1 MAETKPGAL
10 AEDARAQG
18 FGGFRFFGG
27 KKEKEKGRGAKAEIL
42 DSFNSPNPPPISF
55 FDYKQAKGGTLGS

>member
-1 MAETKPGAL
+1 MAETKLGAL
-10 AEDARAQG
+10 AEDARARG

-27 KKEKEKGRGAKAEIL
+27 KKEKEEGRGAKAEIL

-55 FDYKQAKGGTLGS
+55 F